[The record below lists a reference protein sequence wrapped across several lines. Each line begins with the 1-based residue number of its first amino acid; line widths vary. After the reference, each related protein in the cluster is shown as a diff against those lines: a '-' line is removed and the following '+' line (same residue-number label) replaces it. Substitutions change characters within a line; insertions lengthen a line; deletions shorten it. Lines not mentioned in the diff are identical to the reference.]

1 MSLKRIWMQSLQ
13 GTCRFYFIS
22 DDELLSVLG
31 TSDPTAIQEHML
43 KLFDNAAALV
53 FDHGCKA
60 VTGMVSSEVPP
71 IYLIGLC
78 LQGSGSGVNLIHV
91 SMQILSYS
99 RCFRHIWY

>member
-1 MSLKRIWMQSLQ
+1 M
-13 GTCRFYFIS
+13 S

-71 IYLIGLC
+71 T
-78 LQGSGSGVNLIHV
+78 
-91 SMQILSYS
+91 
-99 RCFRHIWY
+99 

>member
-1 MSLKRIWMQSLQ
+1 M
-13 GTCRFYFIS
+13 CRFYFMS

-60 VTGMVSSEVPP
+60 VTGMVSSEVTPT
-71 IYLIGLC
+71 YLFLRILGQTLTW
-78 LQGSGSGVNLIHV
+78 SGSGVLHEV
-91 SMQILSYS
+91 HACRAAHLACVTQFQCPRYLWSK
-99 RCFRHIWY
+99 C

>member
-1 MSLKRIWMQSLQ
+1 M
-13 GTCRFYFIS
+13 S

-71 IYLIGLC
+71 TC
-78 LQGSGSGVNLIHV
+78 LLLKFELDCVNLE
-91 SMQILSYS
+91 LA
-99 RCFRHIWY
+99 